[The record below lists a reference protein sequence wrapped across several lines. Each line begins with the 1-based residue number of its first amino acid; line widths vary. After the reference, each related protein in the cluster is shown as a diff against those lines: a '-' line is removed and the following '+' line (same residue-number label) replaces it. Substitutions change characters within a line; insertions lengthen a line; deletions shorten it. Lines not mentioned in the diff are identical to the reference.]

1 MKKKASVPS
10 VEPNISNINAYAVNG
25 AVHYANAILHYT
37 DYTNIFAVGMTG
49 WRDETK
55 KTPPQNQRL
64 RRLQR
69 KFWHG
74 TGDRHLHRSLFPAQK
89 NIAISLFML
98 YTVYNC

>member
-10 VEPNISNINAYAVNG
+10 VEPNFSNINAYAVNG

-37 DYTNIFAVGMTG
+37 DYTDIFAVGMAG
-49 WRDETK
+49 RNQ

-64 RRLQR
+64 HRLQR
-69 KFWHG
+69 KFWYG
-74 TGDRHLHRSLFPAQK
+74 TGDRYLHRSLFPAQK